1 MVKLNSDLDEGVGNV
16 QTGAWQHIL
25 KERLNIHPCLITQHL
40 DVKKHKC
47 LLCGRRRHCSDE
59 ILLFGKKYNHNSLKT
74 DKNAKYELTAEEEA
88 EGYKQY
94 EADDGSIGIQVPIG
108 PTCLQRLL
116 IYHELRLVHSFCT
129 KSNIYIYLGI
139 INCNAT
145 MIWEKRWKA

>member
-1 MVKLNSDLDEGVGNV
+1 MKCESYDIKIVTKLHSDLDEGVGNV
-16 QTGAWQHIL
+16 QTGSWQHIL

-40 DVKKHKC
+40 DAKKHKC

-116 IYHELRLVHSFCT
+116 IYHEL
-129 KSNIYIYLGI
+129 KSVFIF
-139 INCNAT
+139 
-145 MIWEKRWKA
+145 